1 MASFSGVLSVAPG
14 LRRDACQRPAG
25 RGTEA
30 AQRRGGGA
38 AAMLAQPLRGAVI
51 AHGQLARGCGQVIE
65 QWADLCSPS
74 RNVVSKMIS
83 FSVAPAEKHLV
94 GTGTRRCTLRA
105 CRTAER
111 IISGSSCD

>member
-1 MASFSGVLSVAPG
+1 
-14 LRRDACQRPAG
+14 
-25 RGTEA
+25 
-30 AQRRGGGA
+30 
-38 AAMLAQPLRGAVI
+38 MLAQPLRGAVI
-51 AHGQLARGCGQVIE
+51 AHGQLARGWQVID

-111 IISGSSCD
+111 IISIAEPSRSRAERRRDMKHQTAPQPDDATK